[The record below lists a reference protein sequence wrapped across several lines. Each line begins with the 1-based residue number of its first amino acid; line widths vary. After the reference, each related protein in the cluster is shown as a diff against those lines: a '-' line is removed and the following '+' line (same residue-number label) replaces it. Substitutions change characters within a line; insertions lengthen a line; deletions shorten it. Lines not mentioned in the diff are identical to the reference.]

1 MKTSVKEAA
10 KKMGVTE
17 QFIRLGLQQQR
28 FPFGEA
34 VKFEGRWSYYINAK
48 KFEMYMNILFF

>member
-1 MKTSVKEAA
+1 
-10 KKMGVTE
+10 MGVTE

-34 VKFEGRWSYYINAK
+34 VKFEGRWSYYINAN
-48 KFEMYMNILFF
+48 KFEMYMNTLFF